1 MGDCASLWIRSLR
14 TGSALAVLLLLAVAT
29 QVSAAVVESREITIS
44 IESSSFLRQERMLI
58 VLTDTADTEAWQ
70 EYPIWLDEH
79 VELVACTAE
88 VLDASGEVV
97 HSVPLRNHRRI
108 ESPGYNLYAS
118 DWLSVIPFPALAVGQ
133 NLRLDYVRRWRP
145 LYPATRVSLVLGA
158 RQRDL
163 RVQVRGG
170 GDRFR
175 WHIASSNDV
184 FALAESAGGINLQA
198 SEVAPHDL
206 PDLAP
211 SADMVN
217 PVLLLA
223 WGEPSSW
230 SGIGQ
235 WFNQLVGEPQI
246 AAQVADLARSL
257 CSETAAPRTCIE
269 AAADYVKRQV
279 RYEAVE
285 IGRGSWVP
293 TDAATVLA
301 RGWGDCKD
309 KSLLLKQMLAVLGV
323 PAHLVLIRSGADG
336 GIATDFAWP
345 GAFNH
350 LIVAIPSQ
358 AVAVTEDDP
367 VNDGYLFIDPTSDM
381 GGVSWLTPSCQGRPA
396 LVISDEDG
404 TLVRTPERS
413 RHERRHLQVVGKIE
427 AEDTFT
433 GEVRLLFT
441 GARAVARLR
450 ETRIEPR
457 DRIEE
462 RVSSFLMALVP
473 GARIDQVEWR
483 EITSGTPSLQ
493 VSARIVVAEIGQGQ
507 PGRRSLKLSGLTTV
521 PESRILDNRTV
532 PVVLLVG
539 EHSTEWKV
547 ALPDSWCPPVTRED
561 AVENRV
567 GSFVQT
573 VTTSGEHTLH
583 FNRRVILRQ
592 NLVAVDAIDDLRAL
606 AVAESR
612 AANRRIRFRCQ
623 QPTIRNGNESL
634 SSVRPQE
641 SMFGISDKIAG
652 RLPATNQTEERKQ
665 AWDLLYQ

>member
-1 MGDCASLWIRSLR
+1 MMSDYDELWDRSLR
-14 TGSALAVLLLLAVAT
+14 VALATAILLLSAAAS

-44 IESSSFLRQERMLI
+44 IDSGSFLRQERLLI
-58 VLTDTADTEAWQ
+58 VLTGPTDTEAWQ

-88 VLDASGEVV
+88 VLDASGEAIF
-97 HSVPLRNHRRI
+97 SVPLRAHRRI
-108 ESPGYNLYAS
+108 ESPGYNLYTS

-133 NLRLDYVRRWRP
+133 KLRLDYIRRWRP

-158 RQRDL
+158 RQRSL
-163 RVQVRGG
+163 QVQVSGG

-175 WHIASSNDV
+175 WQ
-184 FALAESAGGINLQA
+184 LANATDTFVVTERAGGIELEA
-198 SEVAPHDL
+198 SEVAAHDL

-211 SADMVN
+211 SADTVN

-223 WGEPSSW
+223 WGEPSTW

-235 WFNQLVGEPQI
+235 WFDELVGAPEI
-246 AAQVADLARSL
+246 AARVADLARSL

-269 AAADYVKRQV
+269 VAVDHVKRQI

-309 KSLLLKQMLAVLGV
+309 KSLLLTQMLTVLEI
-323 PAHLVLIRSGADG
+323 PAYLVLIRSGADG

-350 LIVAIPSQ
+350 MIVAIPSQ
-358 AVAVTEDDP
+358 VAAATEDDP

-396 LVISDEDG
+396 LVVKQG
-404 TLVRTPERS
+404 TGELVRTPERS
-413 RHERRHLQVVGKIE
+413 QNERRHLEVVGKIE

-433 GEVRLLFT
+433 GEISLLFT
-441 GARAVARLR
+441 GARAVGRLR
-450 ETRIEPR
+450 ETRVEPR

-462 RVSSFLMALVP
+462 RVRSFLMALVP
-473 GARIDQVEWR
+473 GARIDQVDWN
-483 EITSGTPSLQ
+483 EITSGTPTLH
-493 VSARIVVAEIGQGQ
+493 VSARIVVAEIGQGL
-507 PGRRSLKLSGLTTV
+507 PGRRSLMLSGLTTV

-532 PVVLLVG
+532 PVVLPVG
-539 EHSTEWKV
+539 EHTTDWKV
-547 ALPDSWCPPVTRED
+547 ELPDTWCPPVTRED
-561 AVENRV
+561 AVENQV
-567 GSFVQT
+567 GSFVQMIA
-573 VTTSGEHTLH
+573 TSEEHTLH
-583 FNRRVILRQ
+583 FQRRVSLNQ
-592 NLVAVDAIDDLRAL
+592 SLVAVDAIADLRAL

-612 AANRRIRFRCQ
+612 AAKRRIRFRCQ
-623 QPTIRNGNESL
+623 
-634 SSVRPQE
+634 
-641 SMFGISDKIAG
+641 
-652 RLPATNQTEERKQ
+652 
-665 AWDLLYQ
+665 